1 LPQNQDPIT
10 PNVAFT
16 RGSAQ
21 GLYNIA
27 QEMFYTPNL
36 SPKSTTWA
44 TSLNNPGKTI
54 ASTNWAN
61 LSFTNWQ
68 TAYGGPTQLAGN
80 ITNLDAVV
88 HLVANDIYLD
98 LRFDYWGQR
107 SDSGTAFSYF
117 RSSVPEAHCRH
128 IFKRQIAKLN
138 QTRQSHRNRGR
149 CSRDDQAA
157 NMMPPTHIT
166 ALTGSGMGWNKRLS
180 KANRP
185 LLPKPSGKPT
195 VIRLTAEPL
204 YVNCPSANIGIGF
217 SARLI
222 VPSET
227 FDASKSST
235 VAPFVN

>member
-1 LPQNQDPIT
+1 LSQSVAAALLLPLPLASAAMGWSGLTTQFIKLPNTDPTLPQNQDPIT

-36 SPKSTTWA
+36 SPKGTTWA

-117 RSSVPEAHCRH
+117 RSSVPEPSSLALIAIAIGSP
-128 IFKRQIAKLN
+128 IFAIRRRSLRREIRQ
-138 QTRQSHRNRGR
+138 R
-149 CSRDDQAA
+149 
-157 NMMPPTHIT
+157 T
-166 ALTGSGMGWNKRLS
+166 AVTYSNDR
-180 KANRP
+180 
-185 LLPKPSGKPT
+185 
-195 VIRLTAEPL
+195 
-204 YVNCPSANIGIGF
+204 
-217 SARLI
+217 
-222 VPSET
+222 
-227 FDASKSST
+227 
-235 VAPFVN
+235 